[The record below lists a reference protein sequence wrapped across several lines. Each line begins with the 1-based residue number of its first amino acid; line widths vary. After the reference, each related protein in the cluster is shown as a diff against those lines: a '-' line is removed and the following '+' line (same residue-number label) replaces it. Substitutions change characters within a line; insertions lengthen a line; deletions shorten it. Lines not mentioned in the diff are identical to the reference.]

1 MGKVKK
7 RPELLHC
14 GKSRNILRNLMLRDF
29 GLRTT
34 HKTSTRELEP
44 IAEANLVLRDH
55 KELVYS
61 YMMTIYTYILYHF
74 TNFTLN

>member
-61 YMMTIYTYILYHF
+61 YIIYIYILYYF

>member
-29 GLRTT
+29 GLHTT
-34 HKTSTRELEP
+34 HKTSTRGLEP
-44 IAEANLVLRDH
+44 IAEANLVLKDH
-55 KELVYS
+55 KELVYT
-61 YMMTIYTYILYHF
+61 YMTIYVLIQFY
-74 TNFTLN
+74 